1 MKTGPASLASAML
14 VALVLDSAALGQKG
28 RGEPTGVAREK
39 SQPAVVTLSGRV
51 LAVETGPCQMSSGRA
66 YVGTHFLLE
75 TTKGRELNIHL
86 GPATVV
92 RPIADQLK
100 VGKQVI
106 VHGFRTEK
114 MPKEHYAAQSL
125 VLGKKSIELRDK
137 SLQPFWAGGGAASRG
152 RGLGGGPARGWGR
165 GLGYGPRWGRNRR
178 YGQGGGYGPG
188 YGNGQTTRQ

>member
-1 MKTGPASLASAML
+1 MKTRSVSLASAIL
-14 VALVLDSAALGQKG
+14 VALVLDTAALGQKG
-28 RGEPTGVAREK
+28 RGEPTGVARET

-66 YVGTHFLLE
+66 YVGTHFLLK

-100 VGKQVI
+100 VDQPII
-106 VHGFRTEK
+106 VYGFRTEK
-114 MPKEHYAAQSL
+114 MPKDHYAAQSL
-125 VLGKKSIELRDK
+125 VLGKKSIELRDQT
-137 SLQPFWAGGGAASRG
+137 LRPFWAGGGAAWRG

-165 GLGYGPRWGRNRR
+165 GLGYGPRWGRNRG
-178 YGQGGGYGPG
+178 YGQGGGYGPS
-188 YGNGQTTRQ
+188 YGNRQTAR